1 VTTASRLV
9 AASATD
15 AACRILGRRS
25 VVRAARYVL
34 LRARLD
40 YPNDMTANGESGLQR
55 WAIELAPGGPVHV
68 ADVGANIG
76 HWSLSML
83 AAASAANRADDLLL
97 HAFEP
102 DTRAYARL
110 ARALDGVPSALS
122 PVALSDRQGST
133 VFHVAAPGAGVN
145 SLHPF
150 PAVGAARETVPTET
164 LDSYAAGS
172 GVPRFALV
180 KVDTEGH
187 DRIGVVQF
195 EYNNRWIFSRTF
207 LRDAFEFL
215 DDLGYRVGKLTPKG
229 VEFYPGWDAD
239 LETFVEGNYVAC
251 DPALA
256 GRLPV
261 VPWWKAN

>member
-1 VTTASRLV
+1 
-9 AASATD
+9 
-15 AACRILGRRS
+15 
-25 VVRAARYVL
+25 
-34 LRARLD
+34 
-40 YPNDMTANGESGLQR
+40 MTANGESALQR
-55 WAIELAPGGPVHV
+55 WVIELAPGGQVHV
-68 ADVGANIG
+68 ADVGANVG
-76 HWSLSML
+76 QWSLSML
-83 AAASAANRADDLLL
+83 AAASAANRAGDLLL

-150 PAVGAARETVPTET
+150 PTVGAARETVPIET
-164 LDSYAAGS
+164 LDCYAAGS

-187 DRIGVVQF
+187 DLMVLRGARTLLAEHRIAVVQF
-195 EYNNRWIFSRTF
+195 EYNQRWIFSRTF

-215 DDLGYRVGKLTPKG
+215 YDLGYRVGKLTQKG

-239 LETFVEGNYVAC
+239 LETFVDGTYVAC